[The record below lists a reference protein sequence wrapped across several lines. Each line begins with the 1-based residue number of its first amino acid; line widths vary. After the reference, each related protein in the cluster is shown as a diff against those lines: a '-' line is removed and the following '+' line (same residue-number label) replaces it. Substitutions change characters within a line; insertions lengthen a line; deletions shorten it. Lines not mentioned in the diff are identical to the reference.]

1 MGPNFP
7 LQRAT
12 WSNGQMVTEPPL
24 SVDGDPAPRPGDAL
38 RTPRPEGVIGRPD
51 MVSDRGWYE
60 GEILLDR
67 FNA

>member
-1 MGPNFP
+1 MGPEFS

-12 WSNGQMVTEPPL
+12 WLNGEMVTDPL
-24 SVDGDPAPRPGDAL
+24 MSTDGGPAPRPGDAL

-60 GEILLDR
+60 GQLILDR
-67 FNA
+67 F

>member
-1 MGPNFP
+1 
-7 LQRAT
+7 
-12 WSNGQMVTEPPL
+12 MVTEPPL
-24 SVDGDPAPRPGDAL
+24 SVDGDPAPRPGEPL
-38 RTPRPEGVIGRPD
+38 RTPRPEGVIGRLD